1 MTSDDDPS
9 TLLVSANELFLD
21 EQYAPARDLYT
32 RVLAATPSTVDTLLK
47 RATCNHN
54 LAAFEAAL
62 ADARAAIKVATTPV
76 AAGKA
81 HLRAGMAAL
90 ELGKVQDA
98 TEAFVEAGRAGVPAA
113 DKWIEK
119 CVARGGKVPAPP
131 VPASSQQF
139 ESSPSQSSS
148 APTAPTLIPAA
159 ASFLP
164 PSKIRHEWYQ
174 TDAFIIISVF
184 IKNVDSSAATINF
197 ASRAIS
203 VSVKLPAA
211 GSAYSLELDPLL
223 HDIIPGESQF
233 AVMKTKIEIK
243 AKKAV
248 AGIRWAELEGEEDAA
263 VPAGKVVGVAASE
276 DVKAYPSSSKKHTN
290 WDAIA
295 KETDDDKPEGEAALN
310 ALFQSIYK
318 DATPDTR
325 RAMMKS
331 YVESSGTCLSTNWDE
346 ISQKKTEVTPP
357 EGMVAKKF
365 EM

>member
-1 MTSDDDPS
+1 MTHDDNS
-9 TLLVSANELFLD
+9 SALLASANELFLD

-32 RVLAATPSTVDTLLK
+32 RVLAASPSTVDTLLK

-54 LAAFEAAL
+54 LAAFDAAL
-62 ADARAAIKVATTPV
+62 ADARVAVKVATTPA

-98 TEAFVEAGRAGVPAA
+98 SEAFVEAGRAGIPAA

-131 VPASSQQF
+131 TPAPSQQS
-139 ESSPSQSSS
+139 EPLSSSSS
-148 APTAPTLIPAA
+148 APTAPTTIPAA

-174 TDAFIIISVF
+174 TDAFIIISIF
-184 IKNVDSSAATINF
+184 IKNVDPSAATINF
-197 ASRAIS
+197 ASRAVS

-223 HDIIPGESQF
+223 HEIVPKESQF
-233 AVMKTKIEIK
+233 AIMKTKIEIK
-243 AKKAV
+243 AKKAM

-263 VPAGKVVGVAASE
+263 VPAGKIAGVAAAD

-331 YVESSGTCLSTNWDE
+331 YVESNGTCLSTNWDE

>member
-1 MTSDDDPS
+1 MTKDQDPS
-9 TLLVSANELFLD
+9 ALLASANELFLD
-21 EQYAPARDLYT
+21 EQYAPARDLYS
-32 RVLAATPSTVDTLLK
+32 RVLEASPLTVDTLVK

-54 LAAFEAAL
+54 LAAFDAAL
-62 ADARAAIKVATTPV
+62 ADARAAVKAATNNP
-76 AAGKA
+76 AGAGKA
-81 HLRAGMAAL
+81 HLRVGMAAL
-90 ELGKVQDA
+90 ELGSVQDA
-98 TEAFVEAGRAGVPAA
+98 TEAFVEAGRAGIPAA

-131 VPASSQQF
+131 VSTSSQHT
-139 ESSPSQSSS
+139 EPVPSSS
-148 APTAPTLIPAA
+148 APTAPASIPSA

-184 IKNVDSSAATINF
+184 IKNVDPSSASVSF
-197 ASRAIS
+197 SPRAIS

-223 HDIIPGESQF
+223 HEIVSEESQF

-243 AKKAV
+243 AKKAM
-248 AGIRWAELEGEEDAA
+248 AGIRWAELEGEEGAA
-263 VPAGKVVGVAASE
+263 EPAVKIATVGAAD
-276 DVKAYPSSSKKHTN
+276 DVKTYPSSSKKHTN
-290 WDAIA
+290 WDAIG

-331 YVESSGTCLSTNWDE
+331 YVESNGTCLSTNWEE
-346 ISQKKTEVTPP
+346 IGQKKTEITPP